1 VEKDLRNEK
10 LGFKIREAQLQK
22 IPYMLVVGDRE
33 VEAAGVSPRRRDG
46 KDLKLMEVEEFIE
59 IVKTENAV
67 TDFILKTG

>member
-1 VEKDLRNEK
+1 
-10 LGFKIREAQLQK
+10 
-22 IPYMLVVGDRE
+22 MLVVGDRE
-33 VEAAGVSPRRRDG
+33 VEAGGVSPRRRDG